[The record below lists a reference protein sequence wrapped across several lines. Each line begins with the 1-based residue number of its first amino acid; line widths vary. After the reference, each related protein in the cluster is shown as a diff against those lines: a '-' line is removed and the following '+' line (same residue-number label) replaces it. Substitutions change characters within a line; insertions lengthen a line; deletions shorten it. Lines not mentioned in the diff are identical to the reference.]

1 MRNPKNPF
9 LVVGYHSPK
18 YFCNRNQELNWLFN
32 QFHNERNAVL
42 YGYRRMGKTALI
54 RHFFYHLHRDKL
66 AKTIY
71 VDLLG
76 TTSLAEA
83 NQKLAE
89 NIINQLGRLKNGLS
103 RSLLSFIKSIGAN
116 ISLDPFSGMPQLAF
130 TYSHHLSP
138 EKALEAIGQYLKSF
152 KEPVVIAVD
161 EFQQISHYK
170 EPNIEATF
178 RAWVQE
184 FPMIRFI
191 FSGSNRSMICGMF
204 SEHNRPFY
212 GSAELFSL
220 EEIKQSEYQS
230 FIQSHYRLDK
240 IPISEELIQRIFI
253 WTRMQTYYLQLVFNK
268 LYGVRKKPDEDL
280 LNEIFME
287 ILQQQAP
294 LFATY
299 QYLLTDFQWR
309 TLMAIAQAERVAN
322 PTSKQFLLQYK
333 LGAASSVSSAVGMLT
348 KKEFL
353 VNHEGSLQLHDT
365 LLMRWLQNL

>member
-1 MRNPKNPF
+1 
-9 LVVGYHSPK
+9 
-18 YFCNRNQELNWLFN
+18 
-32 QFHNERNAVL
+32 
-42 YGYRRMGKTALI
+42 MGKTALI
-54 RHFFYHLHRDKL
+54 RHFFYHLQKEKL
-66 AKTIY
+66 AETMY

-83 NQKLAE
+83 NKKLAE
-89 NIINQLGRLKNGLS
+89 NIVNRLGGLTNGISKN
-103 RSLLSFIKSIGAN
+103 LLSFIQSIGAN
-116 ISLDPFSGMPQLAF
+116 ISLDPFSGTPQLTF
-130 TYSHHLSP
+130 TYSNNNSS
-138 EKALEAIGQYLKSF
+138 EKALESIGQYLKSF
-152 KEPVVIAVD
+152 KEPVVVAVD
-161 EFQQISHYK
+161 EFQQINHYK

-191 FSGSNRSMICGMF
+191 FSGSNRSMIRSMF
-204 SEHNRPFY
+204 SERNRPFY
-212 GSAELFSL
+212 GSSELLSL
-220 EEIKQSEYQS
+220 EAIKQSEYLS
-230 FIQSHYRLDK
+230 FIQIHYRPEK
-240 IPISEELIQRIFI
+240 ISISEELIQRIFN

-294 LFATY
+294 LYATY
-299 QYLLTDFQWR
+299 QHLLTDFQWQ

-333 LGAASSVSSAVGMLT
+333 LGAASSVSSAIGMLI